1 MSELFG
7 NIALA
12 SLLTAGI
19 IGVGGC
25 AIKILDLESKIGDI
39 VLYIAAF
46 FAIISGISF
55 IAFVWLITVFGGHH
69 TCFIY

>member
-1 MSELFG
+1 MNELFG

-25 AIKILDLESKIGDI
+25 AIKILNLESKIGDI

-46 FAIISGISF
+46 FAVISGISF
-55 IAFVWLITVFGGHH
+55 IVFVWLITVFGGHH
-69 TCFIY
+69 TCFI

>member
-19 IGVGGC
+19 IGAGGC
-25 AIKILDLESKIGDI
+25 AIKIINLESKIGD
-39 VLYIAAF
+39 VLLWITAF
-46 FAIISGISF
+46 FAGVAGISF
-55 IAFVWLITVFGGHH
+55 IVFVWLITVFGGH

>member
-19 IGVGGC
+19 IGAGGC
-25 AIKILDLESKIGDI
+25 AIKIINLDSKIGD
-39 VLYIAAF
+39 VLLWITAF
-46 FAIISGISF
+46 FAGVAGLSF
-55 IAFVWLITVFGGHH
+55 IVFVWLITVFGGHP
-69 TCFIY
+69 CFIY

>member
-12 SLLTAGI
+12 SAITAGI
-19 IGVGGC
+19 IGVAVS
-25 AIKILDLESKIGDI
+25 AIKIINLESKIGD
-39 VLYIAAF
+39 VLLWITAF
-46 FAIISGISF
+46 FAGVAGISF
-55 IAFVWLITVFGGHH
+55 IAFVWLITVFGGH

>member
-39 VLYIAAF
+39 VLWIAAF
-46 FAIISGISF
+46 FVAISGISF
-55 IAFVWLITVFGGHH
+55 IAFVWLITVFGGHR
-69 TCFIY
+69 CFI

>member
-19 IGVGGC
+19 IGVSGC
-25 AIKILDLESKIGDI
+25 AIKIINLDSKIGD
-39 VLYIAAF
+39 VLLWITAF
-46 FAIISGISF
+46 FAGVAGISF
-55 IAFVWLITVFGGHH
+55 IVFVWLITVFGGH

>member
-19 IGVGGC
+19 IGAGGC
-25 AIKILDLESKIGDI
+25 AIKIINLESKIGD
-39 VLYIAAF
+39 VLLWITAF
-46 FAIISGISF
+46 FVGIAGLSF
-55 IAFVWLITVFGGHH
+55 IAFVWLITVFGGRP
-69 TCFIY
+69 CFI

>member
-1 MSELFG
+1 MNELFG

-12 SLLTAGI
+12 SLLTASI

-25 AIKILDLESKIGDI
+25 AIKLINLESKIGDVI
-39 VLYIAAF
+39 LWIAAF
-46 FAIISGISF
+46 FVVISGISF
-55 IAFVWLITVFGGHH
+55 IIFVWLITVFGRH

>member
-1 MSELFG
+1 MTWLFG

-19 IGVGGC
+19 IGVSGC
-25 AIKILDLESKIGDI
+25 AIKLINLESKIGD
-39 VLYIAAF
+39 VLLWITAF
-46 FAIISGISF
+46 FAGLAGISF
-55 IAFVWLITVFGGHH
+55 IVFVWLITVFGGH

>member
-25 AIKILDLESKIGDI
+25 VIKIINLDSKIGD
-39 VLYIAAF
+39 VLLWITAF
-46 FAIISGISF
+46 FAGVAGLSF
-55 IAFVWLITVFGGHH
+55 IVFVWLITVFGGRS
-69 TCFIY
+69 CFIY

>member
-1 MSELFG
+1 MTGLFG

-25 AIKILDLESKIGDI
+25 AIKIIFNLESKIGDVI
-39 VLYIAAF
+39 LWIAAF
-46 FAIISGISF
+46 FAAISGISF
-55 IAFVWLITVFGGHH
+55 IVFVWLITVFGGHR
-69 TCFIY
+69 CFI

>member
-12 SLLTAGI
+12 ITAGI
-19 IGVGGC
+19 IGAAGS
-25 AIKILDLESKIGDI
+25 AIKIIDLESKIGDI

-46 FAIISGISF
+46 FAGIAGLASIIF
-55 IAFVWLITVFGGHH
+55 IWLIAVFK
-69 TCFIY
+69 Y

>member
-1 MSELFG
+1 MNELFG

-19 IGVGGC
+19 VGVGGS
-25 AIKILDLESKIGDI
+25 AIKIINLESKIGDI

-46 FAIISGISF
+46 FAVISGISF
-55 IAFVWLITVFGGHH
+55 IAFVWLITVFGGYH
-69 TCFIY
+69 TCFI

>member
-1 MSELFG
+1 MNELFG

-12 SLLTAGI
+12 SLLTACI

-25 AIKILDLESKIGDI
+25 AIKIINLDSKIGD
-39 VLYIAAF
+39 VLLWITAF
-46 FAIISGISF
+46 FAGVAGLSF
-55 IAFVWLITVFGGHH
+55 IVFVWLITVFGGH

>member
-25 AIKILDLESKIGDI
+25 AIKIINLESNIGD
-39 VLYIAAF
+39 VLLWITAF
-46 FAIISGISF
+46 FTCVAGISF
-55 IAFVWLITVFGGHH
+55 IVFVWLITVFGGH